1 MKNLVH
7 LMTLGG
13 LLFAATAFA
22 ESPPAKRVTI
32 ASELAN
38 PIILTGTPEKNYL
51 KISLTGFELQATD
64 SRSPINLSLV
74 IDRSTSM
81 SGDKIEKAR
90 EAAILAVNMLES
102 TDTVS
107 IIGYDS
113 SATVILPATKVS
125 DKKMRAEL
133 INEAIQPMGNTA
145 LFEGVSKGLKE
156 VKKHLSKNQVN
167 RVILLSDGQANVGPS
182 STSELAELG
191 RIAGGDGISVTT
203 IGLGAGYNEDLMTA
217 LAGYSDGNHVFVE
230 NSAQLEKAFS
240 HEFSDVMSVV
250 AQDVDVEIIIKGKV
264 KPVRLL
270 GREGEING
278 QTVRVRMNQLYSNQE
293 KYVLLEVIPET
304 GKRDEEKELAEVN
317 VSYLNMASK
326 QAEKYNNK
334 VRVSYSDS
342 ADKVEAAVEE
352 EVLAEA
358 LIQESNI
365 ATKEAADLI
374 QAGKTDEAD
383 QVLRQNAVQLSTAG
397 SSFKSEAA
405 REKTQMK
412 AEKNE
417 ALADQVQMAAPEV
430 SRKAVSEEVF
440 KVKKQQK

>member
-1 MKNLVH
+1 M
-7 LMTLGG
+7 LGG
-13 LLFAATAFA
+13 ILCGTSTFAA
-22 ESPPAKRVTI
+22 SPQAKRITI
-32 ASELAN
+32 ESELAN

-51 KISLTGFELQATD
+51 KISLTGFELKNND
-64 SRSPINLSLV
+64 ERSPINLSLV

-81 SGDKIEKAR
+81 SGDKIQKAR
-90 EAAILAVNMLES
+90 EAAILAVNMLEA

-113 SATVILPATKVS
+113 SAQVILPSTKVD
-125 DKKMRAEL
+125 DKKMIAEL
-133 INEAIQPMGNTA
+133 IKENIRPMGNTA

-156 VKKHLSKNQVN
+156 VKKYLDKNHVN

-191 RIAGGDGISVTT
+191 RMAGGDGISVTT
-203 IGLGAGYNEDLMTA
+203 IGLGAGYNEDLMAA

-264 KPVRLL
+264 RPVRLL

-293 KYVLLEVIPET
+293 KYVLLEVIPEP
-304 GKRDEEKELAEVN
+304 GKKDQQKELAEVK
-317 VSYLNMASK
+317 VSYRNMASK
-326 QAEKYNNK
+326 QAENYQNQVNI
-334 VRVSYSDS
+334 RYSDS
-342 ADKVEAAVEE
+342 KDTVQQAVEE

-358 LIQESNI
+358 IIQESNI
-365 ATKEAADLI
+365 ATIEAASLV
-374 QAGKTDEAD
+374 QQGKTKKAN
-383 QVLRQNAVQLSTAG
+383 QRLRQNAEKLKNVS
-397 SSFKSEAA
+397 SSFKDQKVQNKLQLHAD
-405 REKTQMK
+405 
-412 AEKNE
+412 KNE
-417 ALADQVQMAAPEV
+417 VLAEQVQNAPAEV
-430 SRKAVSEEVF
+430 SRKAITEESF
-440 KVKKQQK
+440 KTKKQQK